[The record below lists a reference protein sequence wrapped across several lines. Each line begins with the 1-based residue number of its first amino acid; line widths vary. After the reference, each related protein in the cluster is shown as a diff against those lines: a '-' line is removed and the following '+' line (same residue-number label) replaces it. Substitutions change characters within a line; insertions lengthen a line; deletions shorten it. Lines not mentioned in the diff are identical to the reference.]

1 MTAAHIRL
9 SQSHFLTD
17 FLNFKAWFILKVLDL
32 CFCKYVFDKIIKKD
46 LSIAKMPKIVVGGYR
61 QHLHIWVD
69 SKLENIAKLLNFWPR
84 KKCLIDLEIP
94 RETWVNDY
102 IEIFLCHFL
111 SIMIPIK
118 FKLINYLNQAQK
130 CVVHFF
136 KKKSTLKIKTNFCY
150 FCNFCCPTETRWF
163 GLMKPYSFFYR
174 FFVKFNFLSN
184 VEKFKIQSTLTL
196 VRTIWF
202 L

>member
-1 MTAAHIRL
+1 M
-9 SQSHFLTD
+9 SG
-17 FLNFKAWFILKVLDL
+17 LK
-32 CFCKYVFDKIIKKD
+32 K
-46 LSIAKMPKIVVGGYR
+46 S
-61 QHLHIWVD
+61 
-69 SKLENIAKLLNFWPR
+69 ENIAKLLNFWPR

-130 CVVHFF
+130 CVVHYF

-163 GLMKPYSFFYR
+163 GLMYTRDKRAILSF
-174 FFVKFNFLSN
+174 L
-184 VEKFKIQSTLTL
+184 QSPLL
-196 VRTIWF
+196 WQGRRSWVGRMGICPPSF
-202 L
+202 

>member
-1 MTAAHIRL
+1 MTAVHIWL

-32 CFCKYVFDKIIKKD
+32 CFCKYVFDRTSKIFVSTASTHMSGLKK
-46 LSIAKMPKIVVGGYR
+46 S
-61 QHLHIWVD
+61 
-69 SKLENIAKLLNFWPR
+69 ENIAKLLNFWPR

-163 GLMKPYSFFYR
+163 GL
-174 FFVKFNFLSN
+174 LS
-184 VEKFKIQSTLTL
+184 QYL
-196 VRTIWF
+196 
-202 L
+202 